1 MQKKNLR
8 KDVINDILAE
18 AYGFDN
24 VPDLFTRKAEVLSR
38 YRALKDK
45 KVLTGYEHR
54 ELMRLKKELDS
65 GKYDMSVDPNEPVRP
80 EWMDENGLSPDKF
93 NAETRKKWNH
103 YYPHDEEV
111 AQQVADDEAY
121 ERMKRIK
128 ANGGIDPDRER
139 HMKKSLQEL
148 LRDLDGE

>member
-24 VPDLFTRKAEVLSR
+24 EPNLFTQKAEVLSR
-38 YRALKDK
+38 FRALKDK
-45 KVLTGYEHR
+45 KVLTPYEHK
-54 ELMRLKKELDS
+54 EFMRLKRELES

-80 EWMDENGLSPDKF
+80 NWMDENGLSPDKF
-93 NAETRKKWNH
+93 NAEMRKKWNH